1 MARKVLMIV
10 YYYPPLGGIGG
21 MRTLRLA
28 RLLPTLGWEPLVLTV
43 SENTLAVIGCEAAEG
58 DLEGVRVFR
67 TFNPDLAFRFKR
79 LAGFDV
85 SVPVEEGGAAGRS
98 VPGLKARLARG
109 ISDWTGIPDRFV
121 DWYPFAL
128 WRAVQICRQ
137 FAPEVV
143 FTCAPPNTCH
153 LVAASVKRRASVP
166 WVADMRDPWIDW
178 FYSPGYSLPGRVN
191 SWLERKTLGHAD
203 IVTAVTEPIAE
214 DIERRLS
221 IPVRHVPNS
230 YDERLLDSAEP
241 VAGAGLNI
249 LYAGSLFYPRRDP
262 RPVFRA
268 LRLLRE
274 QGRDITPVR
283 IQFAGNDVGIAQDVA
298 REEGVEANV
307 EVLGL
312 LTPGEAIAR
321 EKGADAL
328 LYMQNFN
335 ADPSASKVILTEGP
349 TGKLLEYIGAG
360 RPLLAL
366 MPSKGSAASLI
377 AETGGDIAMSVEDVR
392 DVLGRWLD
400 EFARTG
406 GLTSS
411 ARPEAIASYS
421 SRAMAERF
429 ASIFEELAG
438 GGRATP
444 ERSVR

>member
-1 MARKVLMIV
+1 MTRKVLMIV

-28 RLLPTLGWEPLVLTV
+28 RLLPSLGWEPLVLTV
-43 SENTLAVIGCEAAEG
+43 SENTLAVISCDAAEG

-85 SVPVEEGGAAGRS
+85 SVPVEESGASGRS
-98 VPGLKARLARG
+98 APGFKARLARG
-109 ISDWTGIPDRFV
+109 LSDWTGIPDRFV
-121 DWYPFAL
+121 DWYPFAR
-128 WRAVQICRQ
+128 WRAIQLCRQ

-153 LVAASVKRRASVP
+153 LVAASVKRRTSLP

-178 FYSPGYSLPGRVN
+178 FYSQGYSVPARLN
-191 SWLERKTLGHAD
+191 SWLERRALSRAD
-203 IVTAVTEPIAE
+203 VVTAVTEPIAE

-230 YDERLLDSAEP
+230 YDERLLASAEP
-241 VAGAGLNI
+241 VAGGGLNI

-268 LRLLRE
+268 LRLLRG
-274 QGRDITPVR
+274 QGRDITPVK
-283 IQFAGNDVGIAQDVA
+283 IQFAGNDVEVAQDLA

-312 LTPGEAIAR
+312 LTPRESIAR
-321 EKGADAL
+321 EKGAAAL
-328 LYMQNFN
+328 LYIQNFN
-335 ADPSASKVILTEGP
+335 SDPTASKVMLTEGP
-349 TGKLLEYIGAG
+349 TGKLLEYVGAG

-377 AETGGDIAMSVEDVR
+377 AETGGEVALSVEDVQE
-392 DVLGRWLD
+392 VLGRWLD

-406 GLTSS
+406 GLASS

-421 SRAMAERF
+421 SQAMAERF

-438 GGRATP
+438 GRGATP